1 MTDLTKLRDELRGL
15 RRSSHARVI
24 DSLAKLSF
32 FDKLRNI
39 CNFYPPKALAS
50 IPNVAQ
56 MTILRD

>member
-1 MTDLTKLRDELRGL
+1 MNYADC
-15 RRSSHARVI
+15 AAVYMPVI

-32 FDKLRNI
+32 FDKFRNI

-50 IPNVAQ
+50 IPNIAQ